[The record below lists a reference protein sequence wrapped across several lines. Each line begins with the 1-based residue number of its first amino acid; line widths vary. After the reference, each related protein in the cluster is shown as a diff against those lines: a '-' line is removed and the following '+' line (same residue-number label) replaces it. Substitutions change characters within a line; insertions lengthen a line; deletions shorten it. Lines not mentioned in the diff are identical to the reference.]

1 MACQGCG
8 HAPVGLLV
16 DLGRQPLSNR
26 FLTERAA
33 AEDRFPL
40 SVGQCARCGLVQLVD
55 LPPSTELLPRFAWMT
70 YREPEDHIPDLAKR
84 LVAELGLGP
93 RSRICAFSS
102 KDHSTLDALAPLGV
116 TNGWRLSAEPALAG
130 GRPTA
135 AVETLTDIITP
146 EIASSLAAAG
156 GKADLVVIRQI
167 LEHTA
172 NLPRLLESLH
182 ALLAPGGT
190 VMVEIPDCAVWL
202 RQPDYTGIWEE
213 HRLYL
218 TPETAGAAFRH
229 GGFAVQAMHRFPYP
243 FEDSLVF
250 LLSPSTAKQPASS
263 TVAEELEVGRRFG
276 AQFKETS
283 RRCAEAIA
291 DLRRRHGKVALF
303 GAGHYACAFLNY
315 LDLGA
320 GIEAVIDDNV
330 NKVGLFMPGTR
341 LPIVPSS
348 VLAAGD
354 INVCLTC
361 FAPEY
366 EERVMAK
373 HGAFTSRGGVFRS
386 IFQNSGRHLLAR
398 TEEKEKPT

>member
-8 HAPVGLLV
+8 DPKVEVLI

-26 FLTERAA
+26 FLVDRAA
-33 AEDRFPL
+33 PEDRFPL
-40 SVGQCARCGLVQLVD
+40 SVGQCGNCGLVQLVD

-84 LVAELGLGP
+84 LVAELKLGP
-93 RSRICAFSS
+93 ASRICAFSS
-102 KDHSTLDALAPLGV
+102 KDHSTLDALATLGI
-116 TNGWRLSAEPALAG
+116 TKGWKLSAEPVLAA

-135 AVETLTDIITP
+135 AVETLTDVITP
-146 EIASSLAAAG
+146 EIASSLAAVG
-156 GKADLVVIRQI
+156 GAADLVVIRQI

-172 NLPRLLESLH
+172 NLQRLLKSLH

-218 TPETAGAAFRH
+218 TPGTAASAFRH
-229 GGFAVQAMHRFPYP
+229 GGFAVRAMFRFAYP

-250 LLSPSTAKQPASS
+250 LLSPSAASPPAS
-263 TVAEELEVGRRFG
+263 AAIAAELEVGRRFG
-276 AQFKETS
+276 AQFPEIAA
-283 RRCAEAIA
+283 RCRQAIA

-303 GAGHYACAFLNY
+303 GAGHFACAFLNY

-330 NKVGLFMPGTR
+330 NKVGLFMPGAR
-341 LPIVPSS
+341 LPIVPSG

-354 INVCLTC
+354 IKVCLTC

-366 EERVMAK
+366 EERVMGK
-373 HGAFTSRGGVFRS
+373 HGAFLSRGGVFRS
-386 IFQNSGRHLLAR
+386 IFPASPRNLLSS
-398 TEEKEKPT
+398 TS

>member
-8 HAPVGLLV
+8 HSPVGLLI

-26 FLTERAA
+26 FLADRNA

-40 SVGQCARCGLVQLVD
+40 SVGQCSACGLVQLVD

-93 RSRICAFSS
+93 TSRICAFSS
-102 KDHSTLDALAPLGV
+102 KDHSTLDALVAHGV
-116 TNGWRLSAEPALAG
+116 SNGWRLSTEAVLAA
-130 GRPTA
+130 GRPAA

-146 EIASSLAAAG
+146 EIATDLKSSG
-156 GKADLVVIRQI
+156 GGADLVVIRQI

-172 NLPRLLESLH
+172 NLPRLLKSLH

-190 VMVEIPDCAVWL
+190 VMVEIPDCGVWL

-218 TPETAGAAFRH
+218 TPETAAAAFRN
-229 GGFAVQAMHRFPYP
+229 GGFTVRAMHRFPYP

-250 LLSPSTAKQPASS
+250 LLSPSARSRAAPSAL
-263 TVAEELEVGRRFG
+263 AEELEVGRRFATG
-276 AQFKETS
+276 FRETS
-283 RRCAEAIA
+283 RRAAEAIA
-291 DLRRRHGKVALF
+291 DLRRAYGKVALF
-303 GAGHYACAFLNY
+303 GAGHFACAFLNY
-315 LDLGA
+315 LELGA
-320 GIEAVIDDNV
+320 GIEAVIDDNQH
-330 NKVGLFMPGTR
+330 KVGLFMPGSR

-366 EERVMAK
+366 EDRVMAK
-373 HGAFTSRGGVFRS
+373 NAAFTARGGVFRS
-386 IFQNSGRHLLAR
+386 IFRGSSRSLL
-398 TEEKEKPT
+398 TEATR

>member
-8 HAPVGLLV
+8 HAPVGLLI
-16 DLGRQPLSNR
+16 DLGKQPLSNR
-26 FLTERAA
+26 FLTDPKA

-40 SVGQCARCGLVQLVD
+40 SVGQCSACGLVQLVD

-70 YREPEDHIPDLAKR
+70 YREPEDHIPDLARR
-84 LVAELGLGP
+84 LVAELGLG
-93 RSRICAFSS
+93 RKSRICAFSS

-116 TNGWRLSAEPALAG
+116 ANGWKLSADPALAG
-130 GRPTA
+130 GRPAA
-135 AVETLTDIITP
+135 AVETLTDVITP
-146 EIASSLAAAG
+146 EIATSLKAAG
-156 GKADLVVIRQI
+156 GGADLVVIRQI

-172 NLPRLLESLH
+172 NLPRLLKSLH

-190 VMVEIPDCAVWL
+190 VMVEIPDCGIWL
-202 RQPDYTGIWEE
+202 RQCDYTGIWEE

-218 TPETAGAAFRH
+218 TPETATAAFRH
-229 GGFAVQAMHRFPYP
+229 GGFAVRAMHRFPYP

-250 LLSPSTAKQPASS
+250 LLSPSSAVPSATSATAD
-263 TVAEELEVGRRFG
+263 ELAVGRRFG
-276 AQFKETS
+276 AAFKETS
-283 RRCAEAIA
+283 KRCAEAIA

-303 GAGHYACAFLNY
+303 GAGHFACAFLNY

-330 NKVGLFMPGTR
+330 NKVGLFMPGSR
-341 LPIVPSS
+341 LPIVPST

-354 INVCLTC
+354 IKACLTC

-373 HGAFTSRGGVFRS
+373 HGAFIERGGVFRS
-386 IFQNSGRHLLAR
+386 IFPASPRYLLRA
-398 TEEKEKPT
+398 TG

>member
-8 HAPVGLLV
+8 HSSVGLLI
-16 DLGRQPLSNR
+16 DLGNQPLSNR
-26 FLTERAA
+26 FLTDRDAP
-33 AEDRFPL
+33 EDRFPL
-40 SVGQCARCGLVQLVD
+40 SVGQCENCGLVQLVD
-55 LPPSTELLPRFAWMT
+55 MPPSTELLPRFSWMT
-70 YREPEDHIPDLAKR
+70 YREPEDHIPELAKR
-84 LVAELGLGP
+84 LVAELGLGA

-116 TNGWRLSAEPALAG
+116 TNGWRLSAEPALNG

-146 EIASSLAAAG
+146 EIATSLRAARG
-156 GKADLVVIRQI
+156 GADLVVIRQI

-172 NLPRLLESLH
+172 NLPRLLRSLH
-182 ALLAPGGT
+182 ALLAPDGT

-202 RQPDYTGIWEE
+202 RQHDYTGIWEE

-218 TPETAGAAFRH
+218 TPETATATFRH
-229 GGFAVQAMHRFPYP
+229 HGFAVRSMHRFPYP

-250 LLSPSTAKQPASS
+250 LLQPANDAPHATAKLAD
-263 TVAEELEVGRRFG
+263 ELAVGRQYG
-276 AQFKETS
+276 AAFKGTAQ
-283 RRCAEAIA
+283 RCADAIA
-291 DLRRRHGKVALF
+291 DLGRRHGKVALF
-303 GAGHYACAFLNY
+303 GAGHFACAFLNY
-315 LDLGA
+315 LDLA
-320 GIEAVIDDNV
+320 AHIEAVIDDNT
-330 NKVGLFMPGTR
+330 NKVGLFMPGAR

-348 VLAAGD
+348 VLPTGD

-373 HGAFTSRGGVFRS
+373 HGAFMARGGVFRS
-386 IFQNSGRHLLAR
+386 IFPNSPRYLLGAGAAR
-398 TEEKEKPT
+398 SR